1 MSEPIAISSHKRYGP
16 GKQHRC
22 CDYYSVEFS
31 LNGPKLIY
39 QSKLWSS
46 SPESMFAL
54 VKEDS
59 DILNWIQAGDVLDMK
74 YYSDDQAC
82 PIKTF
87 NTKIQY
93 ITRDENGR
101 FKGHYLIGLTIL
113 SDQIGDCQA
122 HHASFS

>member
-1 MSEPIAISSHKRYGP
+1 MNEQVAIDSNESYGIENNSP
-16 GKQHRC
+16 C
-22 CDYYSVEFS
+22 SNFYSVEFS
-31 LNGPKLIY
+31 VNGPKLLY

-46 SPESMFAL
+46 SPETMFVL
-54 VKEDS
+54 VKENS
-59 DILNWIQAGDVLDMK
+59 DILNWIQAGDILDMK
-74 YYSDDQAC
+74 YYSEDEVC

-113 SDQIGDCQA
+113 SDQIDHCQV

>member
-1 MSEPIAISSHKRYGP
+1 MNEQLAINSNECYGLKNNTP
-16 GKQHRC
+16 C
-22 CDYYSVEFS
+22 SNFYSVEFS
-31 LNGPKLIY
+31 VKGIKLLY

-46 SPESMFAL
+46 SPETMFVL
-54 VKEDS
+54 VKENS
-59 DILNWIQAGDVLDMK
+59 DILNWIQAGDILDMK
-74 YYSDDQAC
+74 YYSEDEVC

-113 SDQIGDCQA
+113 SDQIDHCQV